1 MEQKIN
7 TVTISTEEYK
17 RLIIDAERA
26 DRKEKEIRTLVEAQK
41 EVQYLKLYE
50 QRMDELKREIIA
62 AQAEASEY
70 RHRYN
75 ELKAELGKIC
85 KPKKHWWN

>member
-50 QRMDELKREIIA
+50 QKMDELKREITR
-62 AQAEASEY
+62 AQVSLMEY
-70 RHRYN
+70 RHRCD
-75 ELKAELGKIC
+75 ELKEELDKMR